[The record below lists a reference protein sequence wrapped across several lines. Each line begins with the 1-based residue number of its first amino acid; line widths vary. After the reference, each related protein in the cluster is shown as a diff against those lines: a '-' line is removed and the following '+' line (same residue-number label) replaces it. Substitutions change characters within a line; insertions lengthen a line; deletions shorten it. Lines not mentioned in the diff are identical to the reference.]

1 MGISVLGALP
11 QSLNLPRGGRG
22 GARVPEDVNQVVE
35 ALRGVCLNLV
45 YAHGGRAPLLVT
57 VTSPGAGDGKSLL
70 AANLA
75 HPFAGGGH
83 RTPLIHA
90 DIRRRALHRRLSA
103 HRRPWP

>member
-22 GARVPEDVNQVVE
+22 GARVPDDVNEVVE

-57 VTSPGAGDGKSLL
+57 ITSPGAGDGKSFIS
-70 AANLA
+70 ANLA
-75 HPFAGGGH
+75 HTFADGGH
-83 RTPLIHA
+83 PAPLIRA
-90 DIRRRALHRRLSA
+90 DNPRGGLPPPPLRRR
-103 HRRPWP
+103 PP